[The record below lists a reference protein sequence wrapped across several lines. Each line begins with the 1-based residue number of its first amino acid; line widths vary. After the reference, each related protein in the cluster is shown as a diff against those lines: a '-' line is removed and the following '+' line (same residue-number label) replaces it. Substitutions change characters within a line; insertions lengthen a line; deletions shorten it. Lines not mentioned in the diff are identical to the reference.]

1 MQSLTNDQTKLKDKC
16 IEIRGARQNN
26 LQNIDLD
33 IPQNKL
39 VVITGV
45 SGSGK
50 SSLAFDTLFAE
61 GQRRYIESL
70 SAYVR
75 QFVGKIEKPEVDSIK
90 GLSPAIAIQQKVNT
104 TNPRSTVG
112 TNTEIYDYLKLLYAR
127 VGQTMSPVSGTEVKR
142 HSVSDVIDTVNTYA
156 DGIKLV
162 VMAPLVR
169 EKGRNAAEDMSTARQ
184 KGFTRVMVKD
194 RVMKIEEVM
203 GFLEQGNGNGKS
215 QAHAL
220 EVLPMFEQLRLVI
233 DRLVVDK
240 GNKEYEERLAD
251 SVQTSFNEGGGT
263 CVVYVYDQEQPSILL
278 FSNRFELDGIEF
290 EEPSTNLFTFN
301 NPYGACKTCEG
312 FGTVIGIDEDKVVP
326 DKNLSVYADA
336 VVCWRGDKMQEWK
349 KEFIRHAVKLDFPIH
364 RPYLELT
371 DQERGLLW
379 NGQGHCEGIYQFFQ
393 YLESNAYKIQ
403 YRVLISRYRGK
414 TNCPDCKG
422 TRLRKDASY
431 VKVGQ
436 KSISDLVLMPVDE
449 LMSFFNSLE
458 PDKHRA
464 KVAKRLLVEIQNR
477 LQMLCDVGLGYLTLN
492 REARSLSGGESQRIQ
507 LVTSLGSN
515 LTGSMYILDEPS
527 IGLHS
532 KDTERL
538 IAVLKR
544 LRDLRNTVIVV
555 EHDEDIIRHADHIID
570 IGPLAGSQGGK
581 VVFSGSKALFD
592 TQADTLTA
600 KYMKGEM
607 GIVPPKDKASP
618 EHTVQIVRAFK
629 HNLKGFDVEIPL
641 FRLTVVTGVSG
652 SGKSTL
658 VRDVIYPSLL
668 SKVHQIGDE
677 TKNCAALTGSTRRV
691 RQVEYV
697 DQNPIGRSSRSN
709 PVTYIKAYDAIR
721 SLFAQQGLSRQ
732 RGYTAAH
739 FSFNVDGG
747 RCDACQGD
755 GYLTVEMQFMAD
767 LHLKCEECG
776 GKRFKPELLD
786 ATYKGKNI
794 SEVLDMTVDE
804 GVEFFTDRPE
814 VCRRL
819 LILQEIGLGYLG
831 LGQSSSTLSGGEAQ
845 RIKLAYFLA
854 EGQKGASIFFFFD
867 EPTTG
872 LHMHDIKHL
881 LTAFHKLLAQG
892 HTVLVIEHNLEVI
905 KCADWLIDLGP
916 DGGKKGGELLYQGPP
931 AGLLSVGESHTA
943 KYLKSKL
950 Q

>member
-1 MQSLTNDQTKLKDKC
+1 MHAHTNGHPTWKERS

-75 QFVGKIEKPEVDSIK
+75 QFVGKIEKPEVDSIR

-112 TNTEIYDYLKLLYAR
+112 TTTEVYDYLKLLYAR
-127 VGQTMSPVSGTEVKR
+127 IGQTLSPMSGNEVKR
-142 HSVSDVIDTVNTYA
+142 HSVSDVIDAVNAYPGGT
-156 DGIKLV
+156 KLV

-169 EKGRNAAEDMSTARQ
+169 EQGRNAADELSTARQ

-203 GFLEQGNGNGKS
+203 GFLEHGNGKGKTRT
-215 QAHAL
+215 HAV

-233 DRLVVDK
+233 DRLAVDK

-251 SVQTSFNEGGGT
+251 SVQTSFNEGGGV
-263 CVVYVYDQEQPSILL
+263 CMVYVYEGEQPTMLL
-278 FSNRFELDGIEF
+278 FSNKFELDGMEF

-336 VVCWRGDKMQEWK
+336 VVCWRGEKMQEWK
-349 KEFIRHAVKLDFPIH
+349 RDFLLQAGKLGFPIH
-364 RPYLELT
+364 RPYMDLSE
-371 DQERGLLW
+371 QERGLLW
-379 NGQGHCEGIYQFFQ
+379 NGQGHCEGISQFFQ

-403 YRVLISRYRGK
+403 YRVLMSRYRGK
-414 TNCPDCKG
+414 TNCPDCRG
-422 TRLRKDASY
+422 TRLRKDAAY
-431 VKVGQ
+431 VKVGL
-436 KSISDLVLMPVDE
+436 KSISDLVLMPIDE
-449 LMSFFNSLE
+449 LCVFFMGLE
-458 PDKHRA
+458 LDAHRLT
-464 KVAKRLLVEIQNR
+464 VSKRILLEIQNR
-477 LQMLCDVGLGYLTLN
+477 LQMLCEVGLGYLTLN
-492 REARSLSGGESQRIQ
+492 RDARTLSGGESQRIQ

-532 KDTERL
+532 KDTEKL

-570 IGPLAGSQGGK
+570 IGPLAGNQGGR
-581 VVFSGSKALFD
+581 VVFSGPKSVFD
-592 TQADTLTA
+592 TQNDTLTA
-600 KYMKGEM
+600 KYMNGEM
-607 GIVPPKDKASP
+607 GIVPPAKKATP
-618 EHTVQIVRAFK
+618 EHMLQIVRAFK
-629 HNLKGFDVEIPL
+629 HNLKGFDVQIPL

-658 VRDVIYPSLL
+658 VREVVYPSLL
-668 SKVHQIGDE
+668 AKVQHMGDE
-677 TKNCAALTGSTRRV
+677 IKNCADITGSTLRIK
-691 RQVEYV
+691 QVEYV

-709 PVTYIKAYDAIR
+709 PVTYIKAYDPIR
-721 SLFAQQGLSRQ
+721 ILFAQQGLSKQ
-732 RGYTAAH
+732 RGYTPAH

-767 LHLKCEECG
+767 LHLKCEECA

-786 ATYKGKNI
+786 VTYKGKNI
-794 SEVLDMTVDE
+794 WEVLDMTVDE
-804 GVEFFTDRPE
+804 GVGFFSDKPE
-814 VCRRL
+814 IHRRL
-819 LILQEIGLGYLG
+819 SILQEIGLGYLG

-854 EGQKGASIFFFFD
+854 EGQKGTSIFFFFD

-872 LHMHDIKHL
+872 LHVHDIKHL

-916 DGGKKGGELLYQGPP
+916 EGGKNGGQLLYQGLPT
-931 AGLLSVGESHTA
+931 GILGVKQSHTA
-943 KYLKSKL
+943 KYLATKL
-950 Q
+950 K